1 LGNKFYLNFLVQNM
15 KVAISKFP
23 LSRFSFFLLILFL
36 TGCATTQYGERS
48 DVQQF
53 IGQMTDKHNFD
64 REQLTDLFNHVTPR
78 KRVIAST
85 SAPREALQWYNY
97 RPIFVTT
104 ERAREGAQ
112 FWRQYASTLAYA
124 QQRYGVPPEIIVAII
139 GVETRYGRYKGT
151 HCVLDALSTLAFDYP
166 RRATYFRSELENYL
180 LLTRDAKLDP
190 LTMKGSYAGAMG
202 VPQFMPSSYRRYAVD
217 ANGKGYSDLINNHED
232 AILSVANYFNGYG
245 WIPNAPVV
253 ASARITGVNY
263 AKIPLQ
269 TNKPKE
275 TLAQFAHYG
284 VYPRSAFPNDL
295 NATLL
300 TLEGNQGTEH
310 WLGFNNFYV
319 ITRYNTSP
327 LYAMA
332 VYQLSQMIKAEYSRG

>member
-1 LGNKFYLNFLVQNM
+1 MKMKYSSIHLARYIFLGLSFL
-15 KVAISKFP
+15 
-23 LSRFSFFLLILFL
+23 L
-36 TGCATTQYGERS
+36 TGCATTQYGERT
-48 DVQQF
+48 DVQEF
-53 IGQMTDKHNFD
+53 IGHMSNKHQFD
-64 REQLTDLFNHVTPR
+64 RQQLTELFNQVTPR
-78 KRVIAST
+78 KIVITST

-97 RPIFVTT
+97 KPIFVTPD
-104 ERAREGAQ
+104 RAREGAK
-112 FWRQYASTLAYA
+112 FWLQHEDTLAYA

-139 GVETRYGRYKGT
+139 GVETRYGQHKGT
-151 HCVLDALSTLAFDYP
+151 HRVLDALSTLSFDYP
-166 RRATYFRSELENYL
+166 RRANYFRSELENYL
-180 LLTRDAKLDP
+180 LFTRDANLDP
-190 LTMKGSYAGAMG
+190 LAIKGSYAGAMG

-253 ASARITGVNY
+253 APARLAGNGY
-263 AKIPLQ
+263 LKIPAQ
-269 TNKPKE
+269 SNKPKE
-275 TLAQFAHYG
+275 SLAQFAHYG
-284 VYPRSAFPNDL
+284 VYSRTTLPVSL

-300 TLEGNQGTEH
+300 TFEGNQGTEY

-332 VYQLSQMIKAEYSRG
+332 VYQLSQMIKAEHNKG